1 MTEAE
6 IKATIGAMKAATQA
20 EGTNAGGAPI
30 PGAHAAVFLD
40 IDGTLI
46 HFADRP
52 DAVHIDAALCQL
64 LERIRE
70 STDGALALISGR
82 SIGDIDELFS
92 PARFAAAGQHGS
104 ERRSADGTMHF
115 HAPLAPRL
123 EAHADTLRRFAEAH
137 EGLLLERKGTSLA
150 LHYRNAP
157 ASAELAEREVRRIAE
172 ALGDDFELQAGK
184 FVLEVKPSGKDKGT
198 AIAEFMAEPPF
209 AGRSPVFVGDDLTDE
224 LGFELVNRIGG
235 ETVKVGTGP
244 TRARWRLG
252 NADDV
257 RRWLADFAARAPAP
271 EARRQST

>member
-1 MTEAE
+1 MHT
-6 IKATIGAMKAATQA
+6 AA
-20 EGTNAGGAPI
+20 NAGGTNTGESAAGLLLLP
-30 PGAHAAVFLD
+30 ARAAVFLD
-40 IDGTLI
+40 VDGTLV

-52 DAVHIDAALCQL
+52 DAVQIDAALCEL

-70 STDGALALISGR
+70 ATGGALALISGR
-82 SIGDIDELFS
+82 SIDDIDALFS
-92 PARFAAAGQHGS
+92 PARFTAAGQHGA

-123 EAHADTLRRFAEAH
+123 EAHADTLRRLAQAH

-157 ASAELAEREVRRIAE
+157 AAAELAEREVRRIVH

-184 FVLEVKPSGKDKGT
+184 FVLEVKPSGRDKGT
-198 AIAEFMAEPPF
+198 AIAEFMAEAPF
-209 AGRSPVFVGDDLTDE
+209 AGRTPVFVGDDLTDE
-224 LGFELVNRIGG
+224 LGFELVNGIGG
-235 ETVKVGTGP
+235 DSVKVGTGP

-257 RRWLADFAARAPAP
+257 RRWLADFVARGCAPSAP
-271 EARRQST
+271 GRPE